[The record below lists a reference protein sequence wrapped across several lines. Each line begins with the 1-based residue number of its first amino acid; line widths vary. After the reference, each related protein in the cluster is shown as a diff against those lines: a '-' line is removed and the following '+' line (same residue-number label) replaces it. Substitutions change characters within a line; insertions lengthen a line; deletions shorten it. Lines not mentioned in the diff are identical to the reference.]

1 MCILGH
7 TSLFEMPTPIT
18 GSLNMIGAN
27 YKSASTLSVYTVGKS
42 VNIGRK
48 NYYVN
53 FLYYCYNSPVA
64 CKVKNFN
71 EK

>member
-27 YKSASTLSVYTVGKS
+27 YKSAWTLSLYTVGKS
-42 VNIGRK
+42 V
-48 NYYVN
+48 
-53 FLYYCYNSPVA
+53 
-64 CKVKNFN
+64 
-71 EK
+71 